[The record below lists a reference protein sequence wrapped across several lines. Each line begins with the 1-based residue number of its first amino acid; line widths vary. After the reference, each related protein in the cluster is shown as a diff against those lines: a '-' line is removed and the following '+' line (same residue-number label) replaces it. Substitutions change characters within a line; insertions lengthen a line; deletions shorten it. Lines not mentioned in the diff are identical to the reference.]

1 MMNCWKMPWNSPRRS
16 QLVDVGMDR
25 GDPSQRCPGCPQ
37 CPLAVLLEVDLFS
50 PPLRLRG
57 LEGKFYLARG
67 VQKARQW
74 PRLRCKLW
82 VIFRADLKKINH
94 LILLQFYAFWKNYSL
109 LFWDSKCTNTNL
121 RIYQYLWKFTPLHWL
136 FHCCFLFCVTFLSS
150 SGRVNFS

>member
-1 MMNCWKMPWNSPRRS
+1 
-16 QLVDVGMDR
+16 MDR

-82 VIFRADLKKINH
+82 VIFRADLKK
-94 LILLQFYAFWKNYSL
+94 
-109 LFWDSKCTNTNL
+109 
-121 RIYQYLWKFTPLHWL
+121 
-136 FHCCFLFCVTFLSS
+136 
-150 SGRVNFS
+150 